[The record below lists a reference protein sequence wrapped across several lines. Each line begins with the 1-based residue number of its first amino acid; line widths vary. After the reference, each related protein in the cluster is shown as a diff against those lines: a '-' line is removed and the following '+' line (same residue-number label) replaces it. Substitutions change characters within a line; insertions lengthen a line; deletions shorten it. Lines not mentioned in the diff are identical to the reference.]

1 MQYAEQNRVVTRAIQ
16 RIEGAG
22 LWTMRQLP
30 AFRAQLRAM
39 DLTGKFLVVGVL
51 RAMKQAGRPVETEL
65 ELEAVLDQ
73 TEMRRMINEG
83 LYSSETDGGRK
94 LTYGDMMKILGGSD
108 VPDVAADL
116 GIRERFKIDTT
127 NQTREV
133 QWIAVLPSYMHL
145 ADMINEL
152 VEDETMDQI
161 KVKEHKPRNGGGAL
175 EFVLNVSPDQV
186 MSEDWRDFFSKM
198 WPYLVHLGVPG
209 VRETMTW
216 FVYKY
221 DMKFDGFDS
230 EKYVLEWDRWRQE
243 KHKDQFGSY
252 GESCLEKRKK
262 DTDPICFQGGSIE
275 HLLEDWQSP
284 PHCGIATLEA
294 AVGLQKTEVAKERLQ
309 AVIQELCVNRNFMIN
324 EKVSV
329 TVLCNKFKDHAWPVV
344 LLCREWTSSSGGFWV
359 KRLFPKRDANKL
371 MGIPDCVIID
381 ATWYMDHFFLW
392 EEDITYKWRLR
403 DLQDSNPIKKV
414 FMKKSVNKK
423 NKGEEWYLP
432 SISSGRFLK
441 TLIDKNYL
449 LPMTEGDRLRMGIHK
464 GDPQTPAEWIDF
476 FIENPSE
483 VPRCCHVDEVSALEK
498 KLGHHPSEVKYHVS
512 RNRIFCGDTESFIDP
527 DTGAHKT
534 SLLVIKG
541 YNEDSP
547 VPRTVKA
554 LWEVKD
560 PVVAGM
566 REFLKTWAEARTK
579 DMMSAINAA
588 EQADFEKAQKA
599 EKSNPEQC
607 KGRVEKTAK
616 MWGTRRKAIE
626 GIVEK
631 YGTKYEGFKRVM
643 KIPGLHIEGYKELKE
658 QWKPPIIYFHHL
670 GYDVQPFL
678 CRFTPDHTKAPIMKG
693 AVYYS
698 VSFRFMGEVFELRN
712 SLTLITM
719 GIAKFPRAFLPKEE
733 QAKMIK
739 EVYAYE
745 AINEHLMEFR
755 VKSRPG
761 FWVTLDTL
769 HDAIEAFEKKKTAE
783 EQEKLYED
791 LVKTASRP
799 EVGCIEGDMIDVGK
813 YTIYYCERDVDL
825 LKVGLHAWEGMGQ
838 QDTSKST
845 YKGMPPFRKFDVFG
859 FLSAP
864 SIAQALVEV
873 EVRAGTLWSWENK
886 EKKAKE
892 ECGEGFQKQC
902 TYKYSGRLRKFML
915 LGTTGGR
922 CTLPNEGAVQVDCL
936 ENPSVKQ
943 LYAKVV
949 KGEQLTD
956 EERQHM
962 FDHTIQDF
970 DARSLYPTAMSRSFI
985 PLGCPEF
992 FKCPPGTTE
1001 ELLKTEPLPDDAFY
1015 VIRKVRYDK
1024 RLAIPCNCWKQE
1036 KPEPRC
1042 RWTNEVPSEVQLV
1055 RKQTDLLTM
1064 MEVQGARFEIIGGC
1078 KWTHGKCLKIQE
1090 MMKKL
1095 YDFRRLNHSGGF
1107 DHPIQEI
1114 AKLLMNSY
1122 YGKNVTKMRE
1132 FEERLY
1138 PLHPWVK
1145 QHDGSFKQ
1153 VNGFGVI
1160 QNFIKSNFRK
1170 IVGFRLLG
1178 GIMSLKLRTDDEGK
1192 YDTCFGCEVLA
1203 GSRALICRVSAAIE
1217 EITKQPPLYTDTDSL
1232 HVFGWQIGAIS
1243 EWFQKKFGIPMIGGE
1258 LGQFHPDF
1266 EPQGFKPGEKFLG
1279 SVFFCGVGKKMY
1291 IDEVF
1296 GDQGSTY
1303 FHKRA
1308 KGIRSEWLTKDEY
1321 KRLYEGEVLVKDCD
1335 ECGGVNIRPKN
1346 GVNYSVHLVK
1356 KVRKTACGEVDIEDE
1371 LCTVDNKT
1379 LVQTED
1385 GEVVEQADIETE
1397 DEADITQADKQ
1408 AEKRGR
1414 EDLVVGN
1421 EDDTVELIES
1431 DMESEQ
1437 LEKQHEDTTV
1447 EILEILDDSESVP
1460 KVKRVAEEVQKNVQR
1475 WLRDFD
1481 VHDKAMMYET
1491 LERFLVGDY
1500 VGEGDWFFLSRL
1512 RADNH
1517 DRVYARE
1524 AMRQLQQDL
1533 PQFQEEL
1540 RKVRNLTQYKV
1551 DHGMRPDQFWMPSHE
1566 ELEQA
1571 LEYTRP
1577 N

>member
-1 MQYAEQNRVVTRAIQ
+1 MNSAMKYSEQNVVVTRAIQ
-16 RIEGAG
+16 RIEGAK
-22 LWTMRQLP
+22 LFTMRQLP
-30 AFRAQLRAM
+30 AFREQLRAM
-39 DLTGKFLVVGVL
+39 DLTGKFLVVGIL
-51 RAMKQAGRPVETEL
+51 RTMKQAGRLVETEL
-65 ELEAVLDQ
+65 ELEAVMDQ
-73 TEMRRMINEG
+73 TEIRRMIAES
-83 LYSSETDGGRK
+83 LFSTETDRGRK
-94 LTYGDMMKILGGSD
+94 LSYGDLMKILGGSD
-108 VPDVAADL
+108 VPDVAADF
-116 GIRERFKIDTT
+116 GVRERRKIDTAS
-127 NQTREV
+127 QTREV
-133 QWIAVLPSYMHL
+133 QWIALLPSYAHL
-145 ADMINEL
+145 ADLINE
-152 VEDETMDQI
+152 VVADKSMDDI

-175 EFVLNVSPDQV
+175 EFVLNVAPDQV
-186 MSEDWRDFFSKM
+186 MNEDWTEFFSKM

-209 VRETMTW
+209 VRETMAW
-216 FVYKY
+216 FVYKHH
-221 DMKFDGFDS
+221 MKFDGFDH
-230 EKYVLEWDRWRQE
+230 EKYVVEWDQWRQE
-243 KHKDQFGSY
+243 KYKDQFGSR
-252 GESCLEKRKK
+252 GKSCLEKRKK
-262 DTDPICFQGGSIE
+262 DTDPICFQKNEVE
-275 HLLEDWQSP
+275 HLLDDWQSP
-284 PHCGIATLEA
+284 PHCGIATLES

-329 TVLCNKFKDHAWPVV
+329 AVLCNKFKDHAWPFV
-344 LLCREWTSSSGGFWV
+344 LLCREWNQDQWK
-359 KRLFPKRDANKL
+359 KRLFPKRDAKKL
-371 MGIPDCVIID
+371 MGIPDCVIVD

-392 EEDITYKWRLR
+392 EEDITFKWRLR
-403 DLQDSNPIKKV
+403 DLADGNSIKKE
-414 FMKKSVNKK
+414 FMKKSTNKK
-423 NKGEEWYLP
+423 NKKEEWYLP

-441 TLIDKNYL
+441 TLIDRNYL
-449 LPMTEGDRLRMGIHK
+449 IPMTEGARYRMGIHK

-476 FIENPSE
+476 FMENPSE
-483 VPRCCHVDEVSALEK
+483 VPRCCHVDTVHDLEK
-498 KLGHHPSEVKYHVS
+498 KLGPSPNEVKYHVS

-541 YNEDSP
+541 YNEGSP

-566 REFLKTWAEARTK
+566 REFLKAWSEARTK
-579 DMMSAINAA
+579 DLMAAIEDAQKTSI
-588 EQADFEKAQKA
+588 EQAKKA
-599 EKSNPEQC
+599 EEEFPEKS
-607 KGRVEKTAK
+607 KGHVEKTEE
-616 MWGTRRKAIE
+616 MWKKRRKAIDE
-626 GIVEK
+626 VLEK

-643 KIPGLHIEGYKELKE
+643 KVPGLTGEKFKALKE

-678 CRFTPDHTKAPIMKG
+678 CRFTPDHAKAPIMKG

-698 VSFRFMGEVFELRN
+698 VTFRFIGEVFELRN

-719 GIAKFPRAFLPKEE
+719 GIAKFPKAFLPKEE
-733 QAKMIK
+733 QSKMIK

-745 AINEHLMEFR
+745 AINEHLLDFR
-755 VKSRPG
+755 IKSRPG
-761 FWVTLDTL
+761 FWVTFETL
-769 HDAIEAFEKKKTAE
+769 HDAIEAFEKKKTKE

-791 LVKTASRP
+791 IVNTASRV
-799 EVGCIEGDMIDVGK
+799 EVDCVYGKTIDIGK

-838 QDTSKST
+838 QDQSKST

-864 SIAQALVEV
+864 AIAQALVEV
-873 EVRAGTLWSWENK
+873 EVRAGTYFGWENK
-886 EKKAKE
+886 AKKAQE
-892 ECGEGFQKQC
+892 ECGEGFQKQH

-922 CTLPNEGAVQVDCL
+922 CNLPWEKSVQVDCL
-936 ENPSVKQ
+936 ENPSVKE
-943 LYAKVV
+943 LYDKVTR
-949 KGEQLTD
+949 GEKLAD
-956 EERQHM
+956 EERQFM

-985 PLGCPEF
+985 PLGIPEF

-1001 ELLKTEPLPDDAFY
+1001 ELLKKEPLPDDAFY

-1024 RLAIPCNCWKQE
+1024 RLAMPCNCWKQE

-1042 RWTNEVPSEVQLV
+1042 RWTNDVPPEAQLV

-1064 MEVQGARFEIIGGC
+1064 MEVQGAHFEIIGGC
-1078 KWTHGKCLKIQE
+1078 KWTHGKCTKIQE

-1132 FEERLY
+1132 FDERMF
-1138 PLHPWVK
+1138 PLHPWMK
-1145 QHDGSFKQ
+1145 QHNGSFKQ
-1153 VNGFGVI
+1153 VNGFVGI
-1160 QNFIKSNFRK
+1160 QNFIKNNFRK

-1178 GIMSLKLRTDDEGK
+1178 GIMSLKLRTDDVGK

-1308 KGIRSEWLTKDEY
+1308 KGIRAEWLSKDEY
-1321 KRLYEGEVLVKDCD
+1321 KQLYDGEVLVKDCD

-1346 GVNYSVHLVK
+1346 GVNYSVHLIK
-1356 KVRKTACGEVDIEDE
+1356 KVRKTAAAEVEVEDE
-1371 LCTVDNKT
+1371 FRTIDNK
-1379 LVQTED
+1379 LVVQNAD
-1385 GEVVEQADIETE
+1385 GELEDPPSEPEDLNRTATE
-1397 DEADITQADKQ
+1397 PLAEAEISQNTVYVRDDSHVS
-1408 AEKRGR
+1408 AEKRPR
-1414 EDLVVGN
+1414 
-1421 EDDTVELIES
+1421 DDTEGDTVVWNG
-1431 DMESEQ
+1431 D
-1437 LEKQHEDTTV
+1437 EDTLPV
-1447 EILEILDDSESVP
+1447 LEEKML
-1460 KVKRVAEEVQKNVQR
+1460 K
-1475 WLRDFD
+1475 
-1481 VHDKAMMYET
+1481 
-1491 LERFLVGDY
+1491 LE
-1500 VGEGDWFFLSRL
+1500 
-1512 RADNH
+1512 
-1517 DRVYARE
+1517 
-1524 AMRQLQQDL
+1524 
-1533 PQFQEEL
+1533 
-1540 RKVRNLTQYKV
+1540 
-1551 DHGMRPDQFWMPSHE
+1551 
-1566 ELEQA
+1566 
-1571 LEYTRP
+1571 
-1577 N
+1577 

>member
-1 MQYAEQNRVVTRAIQ
+1 
-16 RIEGAG
+16 
-22 LWTMRQLP
+22 MRQLP
-30 AFRAQLRAM
+30 AFRAELRAM
-39 DLTGKFLVVGVL
+39 DLTGKFLVVGIL
-51 RAMKQAGRPVETEL
+51 RTMKQAGRPVETEL
-65 ELEAVLDQ
+65 ELEAVMDQ
-73 TEMRRMINEG
+73 TEIRRMIAES
-83 LYSSETDGGRK
+83 LFSTETDRGRK
-94 LTYGDMMKILGGSD
+94 LSYGDLMKILGGSD
-108 VPDVAADL
+108 VPDVAADF
-116 GIRERFKIDTT
+116 GARERLKIDTAS
-127 NQTREV
+127 QTREV
-133 QWIAVLPSYMHL
+133 QWIALLPSYTHL
-145 ADMINEL
+145 ANLINEM
-152 VEDETMDQI
+152 VEVESMDDI

-175 EFVLNVSPDQV
+175 EFVLNVAPDQV
-186 MSEDWRDFFSKM
+186 MSEDWKEFFSKM

-209 VRETMTW
+209 IRETMTW

-221 DMKFDGFDS
+221 NMKFDGFDH
-230 EKYVLEWDRWRQE
+230 ENYVVEWDQWRQE
-243 KHKDQFGSY
+243 KYKNQFGSR
-252 GESCLEKRKK
+252 GKSCLEKREK
-262 DTDPICFQGGSIE
+262 DTDPICFQKNAVE
-275 HLLEDWQSP
+275 HLLDDWQSP
-284 PHCGIATLEA
+284 PHCGIATLES
-294 AVGLQKTEVAKERLQ
+294 AVGLQKTEMAKERLRT
-309 AVIQELCVNRNFMIN
+309 VIQELCVNRNFMIN

-329 TVLCNKFKDHAWPVV
+329 SVLTNKFKNHAWPFV
-344 LLCREWTSSSGGFWV
+344 LLCREWHQGQWK
-359 KRLFPKRDANKL
+359 KRPFPQRDVNKL
-371 MGIPDCVIID
+371 MGVPDCVIVD

-403 DLQDSNPIKKV
+403 DLPDKNVIKKE
-414 FMKKSVNKK
+414 FMKKSANKK

-449 LPMTEGDRLRMGIHK
+449 LPMTEGERFRMGIHK
-464 GDPQTPAEWIDF
+464 GDPETPAEWIDF
-476 FIENPSE
+476 FMTNPSE
-483 VPRCCHVDEVSALEK
+483 VPRCCHVDSVHDLEK
-498 KLGHHPSEVKYHVS
+498 KLEPNPSQVKIHVS

-579 DMMSAINAA
+579 DLIAAIEN
-588 EQADFEKAQKA
+588 EQATAIEGARKKEESLKNAPEKDREKFKDFAK
-599 EKSNPEQC
+599 
-607 KGRVEKTAK
+607 KTEEL
-616 MWGTRRKAIE
+616 WERRRKAIDE
-626 GIVEK
+626 VLEK
-631 YGTKYEGFKRVM
+631 YGTKYEGFKQVM
-643 KIPGLHIEGYKELKE
+643 KMPGLTGEKFKAFKE

-678 CRFTPDHTKAPIMKG
+678 CRFSPDHAKTPVMKG

-698 VSFRFMGEVFELRN
+698 VTFRFMGEVFELRN

-719 GIAKFPRAFLPKEE
+719 GIAKFPKAFLPKEE
-733 QAKMIK
+733 QSKMIK

-745 AINEHLMEFR
+745 AINEHLLDFR
-755 VKSRPG
+755 IKSRPG
-761 FWVTLDTL
+761 FWVTFETL
-769 HDAIEAFEKKKTAE
+769 HDAIEAFEKKKTKE

-791 LVKTASRP
+791 IVNTASRI
-799 EVGCIEGDMIDVGK
+799 EVDCVYGKTIDIGK

-825 LKVGLHAWEGMGQ
+825 LRIGLHAWEGMGM

-864 SIAQALVEV
+864 AIAQTLVEV
-873 EVRAGTLWSWENK
+873 EVRAGTNFSWENK
-886 EKKAKE
+886 AKRAQE
-892 ECGEGFQKQC
+892 ECGEGFQKQH

-922 CTLPNEGAVQVDCL
+922 CNLPWEKAVRVDCL
-936 ENPSVKQ
+936 MNPDVKE
-943 LYAKVV
+943 LYDRVAR
-949 KGEQLTD
+949 GEKLTD
-956 EERQHM
+956 EERQYM

-985 PLGCPEF
+985 PLGIPEF

-1001 ELLKTEPLPDDAFY
+1001 ELLKKEPLPDDAFY

-1024 RLAIPCNCWKQE
+1024 RLAMPCNCWKQE

-1042 RWTNEVPSEVQLV
+1042 RWTNDVPPEAQLV

-1064 MEVQGARFEIIGGC
+1064 MEVQGAHFEIIGGC
-1078 KWTHGKCLKIQE
+1078 KWTHGKCTKIQE

-1132 FEERLY
+1132 FDERFF
-1138 PLHPWVK
+1138 PLHPWRK

-1153 VNGFGVI
+1153 VNGFGAI
-1160 QNFIKSNFRK
+1160 QNFIKNNFRK

-1178 GIMSLKLRTDDEGK
+1178 GIMSLKLRTDDLGK

-1217 EITKQPPLYTDTDSL
+1217 EITKEPPLYTDTDSL

-1243 EWFQKKFGIPMIGGE
+1243 EWFQNKFGIPMIGGE

-1308 KGIRSEWLTKDEY
+1308 KGIRAEWLSKREY
-1321 KRLYEGEVLVKDCD
+1321 QQLYEGKILVKDCD

-1346 GVNYSVHLVK
+1346 GINYSVHLIK
-1356 KVRKTACGEVDIEDE
+1356 KVRKTACGEVDVQDE
-1371 LCTVDNKT
+1371 LTTVDDKPLVQNSDGELEDLPSEPEVEEHTNTPPLAEAELTQVSACTVSDDYLLANKRARENNPPEEDNDT
-1379 LVQTED
+1379 IEIIYD
-1385 GEVVEQADIETE
+1385 PDSDEEQ
-1397 DEADITQADKQ
+1397 DEP
-1408 AEKRGR
+1408 
-1414 EDLVVGN
+1414 
-1421 EDDTVELIES
+1421 
-1431 DMESEQ
+1431 
-1437 LEKQHEDTTV
+1437 LEKKTRI
-1447 EILEILDDSESVP
+1447 EIC
-1460 KVKRVAEEVQKNVQR
+1460 
-1475 WLRDFD
+1475 
-1481 VHDKAMMYET
+1481 
-1491 LERFLVGDY
+1491 
-1500 VGEGDWFFLSRL
+1500 
-1512 RADNH
+1512 
-1517 DRVYARE
+1517 
-1524 AMRQLQQDL
+1524 
-1533 PQFQEEL
+1533 
-1540 RKVRNLTQYKV
+1540 
-1551 DHGMRPDQFWMPSHE
+1551 
-1566 ELEQA
+1566 
-1571 LEYTRP
+1571 
-1577 N
+1577 

>member
-1 MQYAEQNRVVTRAIQ
+1 MNSTMQYAEQNRVVTRAIQ
-16 RIEGAG
+16 RIQGAG
-22 LWTMRQLP
+22 LWTMRQLS
-30 AFRAQLRAM
+30 AFRDQLRAM
-39 DLTGKFLVVGVL
+39 DLTGKFLVVGIL
-51 RAMKQAGRPVETEL
+51 RTLKQAGRPVETEL

-83 LYSSETDGGRK
+83 LFKSETEGGRK
-94 LTYGDMMKILGGSD
+94 LSYGDMMKILGGSD

-116 GIRERFKIDTT
+116 GARERIKIDTAS
-127 NQTREV
+127 QTREV
-133 QWIAVLPSYMHL
+133 QWIAVLPNYTHL

-152 VEDETMDQI
+152 VEVESMDQI

-175 EFVLNVSPDQV
+175 EFVLNANPDQV
-186 MSEDWRDFFSKM
+186 MNEDWTEFFSKM

-209 VRETMTW
+209 VRETMAW

-221 DMKFDGFDS
+221 HVKFNGFDH
-230 EKYVLEWDRWRQE
+230 EKYVLEWDQWRQE
-243 KHKDQFGSY
+243 KYKDQFGSR
-252 GESCLEKRKK
+252 GKSCLKKREK
-262 DTDPICFQGGSIE
+262 DTDPICFQGNSVE

-284 PHCGIATLEA
+284 PHCGIAMLES

-329 TVLCNKFKDHAWPVV
+329 AVLCNKFKDHAWPFV
-344 LLCREWTSSSGGFWV
+344 LLCREWNQERWK
-359 KRLFPKRDANKL
+359 KRLFPQKNSTKL
-371 MGIPDCVIID
+371 MKYPDCVIVD

-392 EEDITYKWRLR
+392 EEDITHKWRLR
-403 DLQDSNPIKKV
+403 DLTDSNVIKKE
-414 FMKKSVNKK
+414 FMKKSMNKK
-423 NKGEEWYLP
+423 NKTETWYLP
-432 SISSGRFLK
+432 SISSGKFLK

-449 LPMTEGDRLRMGIHK
+449 LPMTEGERYRMGVHK

-476 FIENPSE
+476 FMENPSE
-483 VPRCCHVDEVSALEK
+483 VIRNCHLDSVHDLEK
-498 KLGHHPSEVKYHVS
+498 KLGPDRNQVKYHVS

-541 YNEDSP
+541 YNENSP

-579 DMMSAINAA
+579 DLMAVIEDAQTSAIMSAEEAEAA
-588 EQADFEKAQKA
+588 DPVKHKNFAKKTKELWEK
-599 EKSNPEQC
+599 
-607 KGRVEKTAK
+607 
-616 MWGTRRKAIE
+616 RRKNIDSVLE
-626 GIVEK
+626 Q

-643 KIPGLHIEGYKELKE
+643 KMPGLNGEKYKVMKE

-678 CRFTPDHTKAPIMKG
+678 CRFTPDHAKAPIMKG

-698 VSFRFMGEVFELRN
+698 ISFRFMGEVFELRN

-719 GIAKFPRAFLPKEE
+719 GIAKFPKAFLPKEE

-745 AINEHLMEFR
+745 AINEHLMEFK
-755 VKSRPG
+755 VKARLG

-769 HDAIEAFEKKKTAE
+769 HDAIEAFEKKTKE

-799 EVGCIEGDMIDVGK
+799 EVDCVDGDMFDVGR

-825 LKVGLHAWEGMGQ
+825 LKVGLHAWEGMGM

-864 SIAQALVEV
+864 AIAQALVEV
-873 EVRAGTLWSWENK
+873 EVRAGTYWSWENK
-886 EKKAKE
+886 EKKAQE
-892 ECGEGFQKQC
+892 ECGEGFQKQH

-922 CTLPNEGAVQVDCL
+922 CTLPNERAVQVDCM
-936 ENPSVKQ
+936 ENPSVRELYDKVKQ
-943 LYAKVV
+943 GGVLDDK
-949 KGEQLTD
+949 
-956 EERQHM
+956 ERQFM

-985 PLGCPEF
+985 PLGCPKF
-992 FKCPPGTTE
+992 FKCPAGTTE

-1015 VIRKVRYDK
+1015 VIRNVKYDK
-1024 RLAIPCNCWKQE
+1024 QLAMPCNCWKQE

-1064 MEVQGARFEIIGGC
+1064 IEVQGAHFEILGGC
-1078 KWTHGKCLKIQE
+1078 KWTRGKCTKIQE

-1132 FEERLY
+1132 FEERLF
-1138 PLHPWVK
+1138 PLHPWMK
-1145 QHDGSFKQ
+1145 QHDGTFKQ

-1160 QNFIKSNFRK
+1160 QNFIKNNFRK

-1192 YDTCFGCEVLA
+1192 YDACFGCEVLA

-1232 HVFGWQIGAIS
+1232 HVFGWQIGAIAD
-1243 EWFQKKFGIPMIGGE
+1243 WFQSKFGIPMIGGE

-1308 KGIRSEWLTKDEY
+1308 KGIRAEWLSKDEY
-1321 KRLYEGEVLVKDCD
+1321 IQLHGGAVLEKDCD

-1346 GVNYSVHLVK
+1346 GVNYSVHLIK
-1356 KVRKTACGEVDIEDE
+1356 RVRATAEGGEVEVQDE
-1371 LCTVDNKT
+1371 FRTVQGQE
-1379 LVQTED
+1379 LVQNQD
-1385 GEVVEQADIETE
+1385 GELEDQVETE
-1397 DEADITQADKQ
+1397 DECDITQVDRQ

-1414 EDLVVGN
+1414 EELVVGN
-1421 EDDTVELIES
+1421 EDDTVELVES
-1431 DMESEQ
+1431 DIECENLCTNQEQ
-1437 LEKQHEDTTV
+1437 DVVIMNEP
-1447 EILEILDDSESVP
+1447 VP
-1460 KVKRVAEEVQKNVQR
+1460 KRLAEEAQKNIQR
-1475 WLRDFD
+1475 RRSS
-1481 VHDKAMMYET
+1481 T
-1491 LERFLVGDY
+1491 LVMA
-1500 VGEGDWFFLSRL
+1500 W
-1512 RADNH
+1512 
-1517 DRVYARE
+1517 
-1524 AMRQLQQDL
+1524 
-1533 PQFQEEL
+1533 
-1540 RKVRNLTQYKV
+1540 
-1551 DHGMRPDQFWMPSHE
+1551 
-1566 ELEQA
+1566 
-1571 LEYTRP
+1571 
-1577 N
+1577 

>member
-1 MQYAEQNRVVTRAIQ
+1 MNSTMQYTEQNRVVTRAIQ
-16 RIEGAG
+16 RIQGAG

-30 AFRAQLRAM
+30 AFRGQLRVM
-39 DLTGKFLVVGVL
+39 DLTGKFLVVGIL
-51 RAMKQAGRPVETEL
+51 RTLKQAGRPVETEL

-83 LYSSETDGGRK
+83 LFRSETEGGRK
-94 LTYGDMMKILGGSD
+94 LSYGDLMKILGGSD

-116 GIRERFKIDTT
+116 GARERLKIDTAS
-127 NQTREV
+127 QTREV
-133 QWIAVLPSYMHL
+133 QWIAVLPSYTHL
-145 ADMINEL
+145 AKMINDL
-152 VEDETMDQI
+152 VEAESMDQI

-175 EFVLNVSPDQV
+175 EFVLNVAPDQV
-186 MSEDWRDFFSKM
+186 MNEDWTEFFSKM
-198 WPYLVHLGVPG
+198 WPYLVYLGVPG
-209 VRETMTW
+209 VRETMAW

-221 DMKFDGFDS
+221 HVKFVGFDH
-230 EKYVLEWDRWRQE
+230 EKYVLEWDQWRQE
-243 KHKDQFGSY
+243 KYKDQFGSR
-252 GESCLEKRKK
+252 GKSCLEKREK
-262 DTDPICFQGGSIE
+262 DTDPICFQGNSVE
-275 HLLEDWQSP
+275 HLLDDWQSP
-284 PHCGIATLEA
+284 PHCGIATLES

-329 TVLCNKFKDHAWPVV
+329 AVLCNKFKDHAWPFM
-344 LLCREWTSSSGGFWV
+344 LLCREWNQGQWK
-359 KRLFPKRDANKL
+359 KRLFPQKNSVKL
-371 MGIPDCVIID
+371 MKYPDCVIVD

-403 DLQDSNPIKKV
+403 DLADSNVIKKE
-414 FMKKSVNKK
+414 FMKKSMNKK
-423 NKGEEWYLP
+423 NKAETWYLP
-432 SISSGRFLK
+432 SISSGKFLK

-449 LPMTEGDRLRMGIHK
+449 LPMTEGERYRMGIHK

-476 FIENPSE
+476 FMENPSE
-483 VPRCCHVDEVSALEK
+483 VPWCCHVDSVHDLEK
-498 KLGHHPSEVKYHVS
+498 KLGPDRNQVKYHVS

-541 YNEDSP
+541 YNEGSP
-547 VPRTVKA
+547 VPRMVKA

-579 DMMSAINAA
+579 DLMAAIEDAQASAIKGAQEKEESMKNAS
-588 EQADFEKAQKA
+588 EKEREKFKDFAKKTKELWEK
-599 EKSNPEQC
+599 
-607 KGRVEKTAK
+607 
-616 MWGTRRKAIE
+616 RRKSIDSVLE
-626 GIVEK
+626 Q

-643 KIPGLHIEGYKELKE
+643 KMPGLNGEKYKAMKE

-678 CRFTPDHTKAPIMKG
+678 CRFTPDHAKAPIMKG

-698 VSFRFMGEVFELRN
+698 VTFRFMGEVFELRN

-719 GIAKFPRAFLPKEE
+719 GIAKFPKAFLPKKE

-745 AINEHLMEFR
+745 AINEHLMEFKA
-755 VKSRPG
+755 KSRPG

-769 HDAIEAFEKKKTAE
+769 HDAIEAFEKKKTKE

-799 EVGCIEGDMIDVGK
+799 EVDCVDGDMFDVGR

-825 LKVGLHAWEGMGQ
+825 LKVGLHAWEGMGM

-864 SIAQALVEV
+864 AIAQALVEV
-873 EVRAGTLWSWENK
+873 EVRAGTYWSWENK
-886 EKKAKE
+886 AKKAQE
-892 ECGEGFQKQC
+892 ECGEGFQKQH

-922 CTLPNEGAVQVDCL
+922 CTLPNERAVQVDCM
-936 ENPSVKQ
+936 ENSSVRELYEKVKQ
-943 LYAKVV
+943 GGVLDDKE
-949 KGEQLTD
+949 KQF
-956 EERQHM
+956 M

-992 FKCPPGTTE
+992 FKCPAGTTE

-1015 VIRKVRYDK
+1015 VIRNVRYDK
-1024 RLAIPCNCWKQE
+1024 VLAMPCNCWKQE

-1042 RWTNEVPSEVQLV
+1042 RWTNDVPPEVQLV

-1064 MEVQGARFEIIGGC
+1064 IEVQGARFEILGGC
-1078 KWTHGKCLKIQE
+1078 KWTHGKCTKIQE

-1132 FEERLY
+1132 YDERLF
-1138 PLHPWVK
+1138 PLHPWMK
-1145 QHDGSFKQ
+1145 QHDGTFKQ

-1160 QNFIKSNFRK
+1160 QNFIKNNFRK

-1192 YDTCFGCEVLA
+1192 YDACFGCEVLA

-1217 EITKQPPLYTDTDSL
+1217 EITKQPSLYTDTDSL
-1232 HVFGWQIGAIS
+1232 HVFGWQIGAIAD
-1243 EWFQKKFGIPMIGGE
+1243 WFQSKFGIPMIGGE

-1308 KGIRSEWLTKDEY
+1308 KGIRAEWLSKDEY
-1321 KRLYEGEVLVKDCD
+1321 IQLHDGAVLEKDCD

-1346 GVNYSVHLVK
+1346 GVNYSVHLIK
-1356 KVRKTACGEVDIEDE
+1356 RVRATAEGGEVEVQDELRTVQGQELVQNSDGELEDAVGELLSVVDQADIDTEDEVDI
-1371 LCTVDNKT
+1371 T
-1379 LVQTED
+1379 QTD
-1385 GEVVEQADIETE
+1385 R
-1397 DEADITQADKQ
+1397 Q

-1414 EDLVVGN
+1414 EDVVVGN
-1421 EDDTVELIES
+1421 EDDTVELVES

-1437 LEKQHEDTTV
+1437 PQQV
-1447 EILEILDDSESVP
+1447 EILDEPVLT
-1460 KVKRVAEEVQKNVQR
+1460 K
-1475 WLRDFD
+1475 
-1481 VHDKAMMYET
+1481 KAMM
-1491 LERFLVGDY
+1491 
-1500 VGEGDWFFLSRL
+1500 
-1512 RADNH
+1512 
-1517 DRVYARE
+1517 
-1524 AMRQLQQDL
+1524 
-1533 PQFQEEL
+1533 
-1540 RKVRNLTQYKV
+1540 YKV
-1551 DHGMRPDQFWMPSHE
+1551 DHGMRPDQFWMPSKE
-1566 ELEQA
+1566 ELQKA
-1571 LEYTRP
+1571 LEYTCDGMVK
-1577 N
+1577 

>member
-1 MQYAEQNRVVTRAIQ
+1 MNSTMQYAEQNRVVTRAIQ
-16 RIEGAG
+16 RIQGAG

-30 AFRAQLRAM
+30 AFRDHLRAM
-39 DLTGKFLVVGVL
+39 DLTGKFLVVGIL
-51 RAMKQAGRPVETEL
+51 RTVKQAGRPVETEL

-73 TEMRRMINEG
+73 TEMRRMIREG
-83 LYSSETDGGRK
+83 LYSSETEGGRK
-94 LTYGDMMKILGGSD
+94 LSYGDMMKILGGSD

-116 GIRERFKIDTT
+116 GTRERLKIDTAS
-127 NQTREV
+127 QTREV

-152 VEDETMDQI
+152 VDVESMDEI
-161 KVKEHKPRNGGGAL
+161 KVKEHKPRNSGGAL
-175 EFVLNVSPDQV
+175 EFVLNVSPYQV
-186 MSEDWRDFFSKM
+186 MNEDWTDFFSKM

-216 FVYKY
+216 FAYKHG
-221 DMKFDGFDS
+221 MKFEGFDH
-230 EKYVLEWDRWRQE
+230 EKYVVEWDQWRQE
-243 KHKDQFGSY
+243 KYKDQFGSS
-252 GESCLEKRKK
+252 GKSCLKKREK
-262 DTDPICFQGGSIE
+262 DTDPICFQGSSVE
-275 HLLEDWQSP
+275 CLLDDWQSP
-284 PHCGIATLEA
+284 PHCGIATLES
-294 AVGLQKTEVAKERLQ
+294 AVGLQKTETAKNRLK
-309 AVIQELCVNRNFMIN
+309 AVIEELCVNRNFMIN

-329 TVLCNKFKDHAWPVV
+329 AVLGNKFKDRAWPFVM
-344 LLCREWTSSSGGFWV
+344 LCREWTSSSGGFWV
-359 KRLFPKRDANKL
+359 KRLFPKRDAKRL
-371 MGIPDCVIID
+371 MSLPDCVIVD

-403 DLQDSNPIKKV
+403 DLADSNVIKKE

-423 NKGEEWYLP
+423 NKKEEWYLP

-449 LPMTEGDRLRMGIHK
+449 LPMTEGERLRMGIHK

-476 FIENPSE
+476 FMENPSE
-483 VPRCCHVDEVSALEK
+483 VPRCCHVDEVRDLEK
-498 KLGHHPSEVKYHVS
+498 KLGPDRNQVKYHVS

-541 YNEDSP
+541 YNEGSP

-560 PVVAGM
+560 PIVAGM
-566 REFLKTWAEARTK
+566 REFLKAWAEARTRC
-579 DMMSAINAA
+579 MMAA
-588 EQADFEKAQKA
+588 VEDAQATSLEQAKKA
-599 EKSNPEQC
+599 EDADPDKR
-607 KGRVEKTAK
+607 KGYVEKVAK
-616 MWGTRRKAIE
+616 MWEKRRKAIDE
-626 GIVEK
+626 VIEK
-631 YGTKYEGFKRVM
+631 YGNKYEGFKRVM
-643 KIPGLHIEGYKELKE
+643 KTPGLTGEKFKALKD

-678 CRFTPDHTKAPIMKG
+678 CRFTPDHAKAPIMKG

-698 VSFRFMGEVFELRN
+698 ISFRFMGEVFELRN

-719 GIAKFPRAFLPKEE
+719 GIAKFPKAFLPKEE

-745 AINEHLMEFR
+745 AINEHLLDFR
-755 VKSRPG
+755 IKSRPG
-761 FWVTLDTL
+761 FWVTFETL
-769 HDAIEAFEKKKTAE
+769 HDAIEAFEKKKSKE

-791 LVKTASRP
+791 IVNTASRV
-799 EVGCIEGDMIDVGK
+799 EVDCVYGKTIDIGK

-825 LKVGLHAWEGMGQ
+825 LKIGLHAWEGMGM
-838 QDTSKST
+838 QDTSQST

-864 SIAQALVEV
+864 AIAQALVEV
-873 EVRAGTLWSWENK
+873 EVRDGTYLSWENK
-886 EKKAKE
+886 AKKAQE
-892 ECGEGFQKQC
+892 ECNEGFQKQH

-922 CTLPNEGAVQVDCL
+922 CTLPNECAIQVDCL
-936 ENPSVKQ
+936 ENPSVKG
-943 LYAKVV
+943 LYEKVS
-949 KGEQLTD
+949 KGETLTD
-956 EERQHM
+956 EERQFM

-970 DARSLYPTAMSRSFI
+970 DARSLYPTTMSRSFI

-1001 ELLKTEPLPDDAFY
+1001 ELLKKEPLPDDGFY
-1015 VIRKVRYDK
+1015 VIRNVRYDK
-1024 RLAIPCNCWKQE
+1024 KLALPCTCWKQV

-1042 RWTNEVPSEVQLV
+1042 RWTNEVPPEEQLV

-1064 MEVQGARFEIIGGC
+1064 MEVQGAHFEIIGGC
-1078 KWTHGKCLKIQE
+1078 KWTHGKCMKIQE

-1132 FEERLY
+1132 FEERLF
-1138 PLHPWVK
+1138 PLHPWMK
-1145 QHDGSFKQ
+1145 QHDDSFKQ

-1160 QNFIKSNFRK
+1160 QNFIKNNFRK

-1178 GIMSLKLRTDDEGK
+1178 GIMSLKLRTDDVGK

-1217 EITKQPPLYTDTDSL
+1217 EITKQSPLYTDTDSL

-1308 KGIRSEWLTKDEY
+1308 KGICAEWLTKDEY
-1321 KRLYEGEVLVKDCD
+1321 KQLYDGEVLVKDCD

-1346 GVNYSVHLVK
+1346 GVNYSVHLIK
-1356 KVRKTACGEVDIEDE
+1356 KVRKTACGEVDVEDE
-1371 LCTVDNKT
+1371 FRTIDGKE
-1379 LVQTED
+1379 LVQNTD
-1385 GEVVEQADIETE
+1385 GELEDLDRTATEPLGDADMSQISVYVR
-1397 DEADITQADKQ
+1397 DDSHVS
-1408 AEKRGR
+1408 AEKRPRDETEG
-1414 EDLVVGN
+1414 
-1421 EDDTVELIES
+1421 DTVVWNG
-1431 DMESEQ
+1431 D
-1437 LEKQHEDTTV
+1437 EDTLPV
-1447 EILEILDDSESVP
+1447 LEEKML
-1460 KVKRVAEEVQKNVQR
+1460 K
-1475 WLRDFD
+1475 
-1481 VHDKAMMYET
+1481 
-1491 LERFLVGDY
+1491 LE
-1500 VGEGDWFFLSRL
+1500 
-1512 RADNH
+1512 
-1517 DRVYARE
+1517 
-1524 AMRQLQQDL
+1524 
-1533 PQFQEEL
+1533 
-1540 RKVRNLTQYKV
+1540 
-1551 DHGMRPDQFWMPSHE
+1551 
-1566 ELEQA
+1566 
-1571 LEYTRP
+1571 
-1577 N
+1577 